1 MIIKS
6 HTIIQL
12 YIIKFVI
19 QILKKSFLQGQ
30 WWSNFTIHKLHQLQW
45 WVGVHQLMFRTPF
58 RWAKELIEKFF
69 LSELNFLNSSV
80 HSERTVW
87 KVQFARKNCSIGLI
101 LSKKKKK
108 NQFYSFRSFKKN
120 CSKSAVRSKEL
131 FDRSVRRIELL
142 KQFISSERKLNLG
155 TPNDEFLVV

>member
-1 MIIKS
+1 
-6 HTIIQL
+6 
-12 YIIKFVI
+12 
-19 QILKKSFLQGQ
+19 
-30 WWSNFTIHKLHQLQW
+30 
-45 WVGVHQLMFRTPF
+45 MFRTPF

-87 KVQFARKNCSIGLI
+87 KVQFARKNCSISLI

-108 NQFYSFRSFKKN
+108 NQFYSFSSFKKN
-120 CSKSAVRSKEL
+120 CSKRSVRSKEL

-155 TPNDEFLVV
+155 TPMNYKSGRILISLVHILWLSFNSRETIEKYQFKWKIY